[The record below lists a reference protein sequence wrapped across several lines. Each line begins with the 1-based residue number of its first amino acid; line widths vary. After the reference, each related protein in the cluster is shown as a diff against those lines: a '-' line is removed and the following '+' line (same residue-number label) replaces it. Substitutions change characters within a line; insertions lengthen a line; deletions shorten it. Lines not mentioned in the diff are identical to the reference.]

1 MKLNRKALRKMI
13 LKEFKLMTETQK
25 SVGLPHKY
33 SNMELV
39 RHTMDFIQEM
49 SAKHGREIKVSHPDY
64 EKGDFLLKIVHNA
77 TQQAIKHS
85 THRQGNL
92 HAVINGR
99 ITADEYQ
106 ASLGHET
113 SPEETE
119 FMRQEQGDLKMV
131 RNALADLLGLDYLYS
146 GGTRREALAQRM
158 RELDPTGSRQ
168 RSSRFVPSD
177 DPELRRNMPEYQP
190 GGRFYDPNDPIH
202 NM

>member
-1 MKLNRKALRKMI
+1 MKLNRKTLRKMI
-13 LKEFKLMTETQK
+13 LKEIKLMTETQK

-39 RHTMDFIQEM
+39 KHTMNFIQEM
-49 SAKHGREIKVSHPDY
+49 SAKHGKEIPYGSPDY
-64 EKGDFLLKIVHNA
+64 EKGEFLLTIVHNA
-77 TQQAIKHS
+77 TQKAVQHS
-85 THRQGNL
+85 THRRGNL
-92 HAVINGR
+92 HAVMSGDISYE
-99 ITADEYQ
+99 EYE

-131 RNALADLLGLDYLYS
+131 RNALANLLGLDWKYS
-146 GGTRREALAQRM
+146 GGGRREALAQRM
-158 RELDPTGSRQ
+158 RELDPTGARQ

-190 GGRFYDPNDPIH
+190 GGRFYDPDDIIWKK
-202 NM
+202 